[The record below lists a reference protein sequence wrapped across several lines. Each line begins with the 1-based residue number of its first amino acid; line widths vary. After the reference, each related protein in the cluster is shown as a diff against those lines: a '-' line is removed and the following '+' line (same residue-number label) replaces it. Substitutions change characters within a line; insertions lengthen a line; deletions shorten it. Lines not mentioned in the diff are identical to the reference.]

1 MITTAARVGS
11 AVWAVG
17 GRVLHAASVAR
28 DTTKGVTHYLQPQV
42 LLGSGRQLAQMLG
55 VETAAPTQ
63 AVYEMTKDA
72 LGIIAR
78 AGAFVG
84 TYAAANVAV
93 ACLAVSSSVLGGV
106 GRVTNIPSVA
116 GIANSLNAAGMVIAN
131 NSNAWAVAAAQGAG
145 GGIGALMEP
154 HDPELGGPSGKEL
167 ETGAILSMYDT
178 DDQHADL
185 VEQQRQAFEKLQNR
199 SNS

>member
-1 MITTAARVGS
+1 
-11 AVWAVG
+11 
-17 GRVLHAASVAR
+17 VLHAASVAR